1 MNKAKDIVLIGGSA
15 GSYTLIVQIL
25 EALPQRFD
33 AAIAIVIHRNPRFT
47 TKIEETLSIKLR
59 RSVIQPRDKTAI
71 APNIIYFAG
80 PGYHLLVEPDWTFSV
95 DVSERIHFS
104 RPSIDVLF
112 DTAAEVYQ
120 DRCTAFL
127 LSGANQDGA
136 DGIRRVREMG
146 GKAIIQSPDD
156 ALIATMPTYAIQANA
171 ESDVYDDQQI
181 ISFFR
186 KLT

>member
-1 MNKAKDIVLIGGSA
+1 MMNKAKDIVLIGGSA

-136 DGIRRVREMG
+136 DGIRRVRDMG
-146 GKAIIQSPDD
+146 EKRSYNRQTTP
-156 ALIATMPTYAIQANA
+156 LL
-171 ESDVYDDQQI
+171 QQCRRMRFRQTQKVTSMM
-181 ISFFR
+181 ISRSSLFSGS
-186 KLT
+186 